1 VANISWLRPVRLTP
15 LGRRAGFAGLGFYKM
30 RTSVTG
36 VILAGGQNTRFSGT
50 NKALIRVAGRC
61 ILDCIYDVFSNLF
74 EEIILVTNDP
84 IQYLEW
90 DLNIVTDIFPIRC
103 SLTGIHTGL
112 FYMNTPHAFFAAC
125 DIPFLKKG
133 LVQTILNHIEPGVDI
148 VIPETSK
155 GFEPLCAVYSKKCL
169 KPVEQQLVKQEL
181 KIRHVFQK
189 VRIKK
194 LPENI
199 LREND
204 PDLVSFYNINTHD
217 DLVRAE
223 NFATCTTV
231 E

>member
-1 VANISWLRPVRLTP
+1 MKP
-15 LGRRAGFAGLGFYKM
+15 
-30 RTSVTG
+30 SVTG

-50 NKALIRVAGRC
+50 NKALIRVGDKY
-61 ILDCIYDVFSNLF
+61 ILDRIYDVFSDLF

-90 DLNIVTDIFPIRC
+90 NLDIVTDLFPIRS

-112 FYMNTPHAFFAAC
+112 FYMTTPYAFFAAC

-133 LVQTILNHIEPGVDI
+133 LVDTILNHIEPGVDI

-155 GFEPLCAVYSKKCL
+155 GLEPLCSVYSKHCL
-169 KPVEQQLVKQEL
+169 KPIEQQLVKQQL
-181 KIRHVFQK
+181 KIRQVFQK
-189 VRIKK
+189 VRVKK

-223 NFATCTTV
+223 HIATCTTV

>member
-1 VANISWLRPVRLTP
+1 VVNISWPRPVRLNP

-50 NKALIRVAGRC
+50 NKAFIRVAGRC
-61 ILDCIYDVFSNLF
+61 ILDRIYGVFSDLF

-90 DLNIVTDIFPIRC
+90 DLNIVTDIFPMRS
-103 SLTGIHTGL
+103 SLTGIHAGL

-181 KIRHVFQK
+181 KIRNVFQK

-194 LPENI
+194 LPEKI
-199 LREND
+199 LRQND

-223 NFATCTTV
+223 NLTTCTTA

>member
-1 VANISWLRPVRLTP
+1 
-15 LGRRAGFAGLGFYKM
+15 M

-50 NKALIRVAGRC
+50 NKAFIRVAGRC
-61 ILDCIYDVFSNLF
+61 ILDRIYGVFSDLF

-90 DLNIVTDIFPIRC
+90 DLNIVTDIFPMRS
-103 SLTGIHTGL
+103 SLTGIHAGL

-181 KIRHVFQK
+181 KIRNVFQK

-194 LPENI
+194 LPEKI
-199 LREND
+199 LRQND

-223 NFATCTTV
+223 NLTTCTTA

>member
-1 VANISWLRPVRLTP
+1 MKP
-15 LGRRAGFAGLGFYKM
+15 
-30 RTSVTG
+30 SVTG

-50 NKALIRVAGRC
+50 NKALIRVGETC
-61 ILDCIYDVFSNLF
+61 ILDRIYAVFSDVF

-90 DLNIVTDIFPIRC
+90 DLNIVTDLFPIRS

-112 FYMNTPHAFFAAC
+112 FYMTTPYAFFAAC
-125 DIPFLKKG
+125 DIPFLQKG

-169 KPVEQQLVKQEL
+169 QPIEQQLVKREL
-181 KIRHVFQK
+181 KIRKVFQK
-189 VRIKK
+189 IRVKK
-194 LPENI
+194 LSETI

-217 DLVRAE
+217 DLARAE
-223 NFATCTTV
+223 YLTMCTPV